1 MRFLTGTARA
11 FRGLITGVVA
21 LVGAATLL
29 GLLDRYVWVLEPADL
44 FRVQYVVV
52 LVAAA
57 LAGLVLRRLRLATL
71 AAALAAINVAVIG
84 IPFVGPA
91 TASARGA
98 KPALRLVV
106 ANVEA
111 GNTRFASIER
121 LVEETKPDLFGVV
134 ELTPEMNEHLRRSL
148 PEYSAHELSVRS
160 DAYGIGVFSR
170 VPLLSARI
178 VRLPADSGP
187 PSVVVRVRAAGKVVT
202 FVVTHVHTPFAGS
215 IHVRQLRALAA
226 ARSTWGERV
235 AICGDFNTPPWSG
248 PLREFASD
256 ASLRDLYGDRGW
268 RAYSWP
274 TWNWALRVPI
284 DNCFVSNDVFVTDH
298 HNGPAIGSDHFPLV
312 IDLAVSRDRST
323 RNTRSAP
330 TITR

>member
-1 MRFLTGTARA
+1 MHAVSAR
-11 FRGLITGVVA
+11 RN
-21 LVGAATLL
+21 
-29 GLLDRYVWVLEPADL
+29 
-44 FRVQYVVV
+44 
-52 LVAAA
+52 
-57 LAGLVLRRLRLATL
+57 RLAD
-71 AAALAAINVAVIG
+71 G
-84 IPFVGPA
+84 HDHHGQ
-91 TASARGA
+91 RW
-98 KPALRLVV
+98 
-106 ANVEA
+106 
-111 GNTRFASIER
+111 
-121 LVEETKPDLFGVV
+121 
-134 ELTPEMNEHLRRSL
+134 HLQL
-148 PEYSAHELSVRS
+148 PSEGE
-160 DAYGIGVFSR
+160 
-170 VPLLSARI
+170 
-178 VRLPADSGP
+178 PADSGP
-187 PSVVVRVRAAGKVVT
+187 PSVVVRVRAASKVVT

-298 HNGPAIGSDHFPLV
+298 HNGPATGSDHFPLV